1 LLGLKAVTAN
11 NGWQYALVGI
21 SIVFSGLVILSF
33 VISQLHK
40 VLTLW
45 DNRASILQAMKDKR
59 QAPPPTSGAE
69 APYVEPP
76 SLAEA
81 KRQYKMLVD
90 RMGEP
95 FALPK
100 LLRLAEKSGLHR
112 PHATLNDLL
121 QADVIRPD
129 KTGYYTWKS

>member
-1 LLGLKAVTAN
+1 MFGIDAVTAN
-11 NGWQYALVGI
+11 NGWQYALVGV
-21 SIVFSGLVILSF
+21 SIVFSGLVILSI

-40 VLTLW
+40 VLSLW
-45 DNRASILQAMKDKR
+45 ENRAAILQAMKERKKAVSPAS
-59 QAPPPTSGAE
+59 APQRIES
-69 APYVEPP
+69 P

-81 KRQYKMLVD
+81 KRQYKMIVD

-100 LLRLAEKSGLHR
+100 LLRSAEKSGLHR

-121 QADVIRPD
+121 KAGIVHPD
-129 KTGYYTWKS
+129 ETGYYTWKS